1 MPAANIRVSD
11 LAKQVGMEPA
21 ELLPVLRDDFG
32 HRVRTASSSIPATE
46 ARKVI
51 NRLRLKKARASRA
64 DRDRKSEARA
74 NIRRLEEQKQLR
86 EAAKERERVEA
97 ERREREEAELRA
109 KEEAERAA
117 REEEERL
124 RREEAERVA
133 ARLAAERAALE
144 AERRRIES
152 AERAAERAAAARE
165 AEAAAAAAARESEA
179 RTPPAVER
187 AAAEPAAGGGVPA
200 GGREPA
206 APPPPKSRPAPA
218 RSAPSAAAPE
228 AAIAPPPSA
237 PRRHGVASIAAPS
250 VPGFRPGATGQTI
263 APAALRPVKRP
274 TPPRLR
280 PTPPPLR
287 SDRQLVKPRRPG
299 PGKKGR
305 RSRAEKRAELV
316 DLGDG
321 LENVLPPVLQR
332 ASREYSTDAR
342 VELGETITV
351 QKLGEAMNIP
361 GSEVQKALLQEHG
374 IGVPINHSLD
384 GAIARKLVLGFGGSV
399 IEAAATNGRQAA
411 PEDEAAVEPDPGLVE
426 RAPVVTVMGHVDHG
440 KTSLLDAIRE
450 SRVAA
455 GEAGGITQ
463 HMSAYRVEASGRP
476 IVFLD
481 TPGHEA
487 FTRMRAR
494 GAGVTDVVILVV
506 AADDGVKEQ
515 TLEALNHARAAE
527 VPILVAVNKMDLP
540 AADPD
545 QVMRQLAE
553 RGVNPEEWGGD
564 TLFCR
569 VSAKTGDGLPELLQ
583 SVLDVSE
590 LEEPMAN
597 PDGAAEGVV
606 LEARKDRGRGPVAQL
621 LVRNGTLA
629 VKDLVVAGAAWGK
642 VRALLDES
650 GKRMKAAP
658 PSTPV
663 EVLGLSEVPQVGD
676 RFFVEEDRAEARRVA
691 EEKQTAERMEVIEG
705 RRRLTLRNL
714 HAQMTGGLREL
725 PVVVKGDVGGSV
737 EAVCDAL
744 SRLGGDEVKVRV
756 VHAAAGGIT
765 ESDVDLAAT
774 TDAVVVAFGV
784 RPEPSAERL
793 AEREGVDIRSHTV
806 IYHLTEEIEKALAGL
821 LEPETEVVELG
832 RIEVRK
838 TFSVPRVGV
847 IAGSYVL
854 SGAVPRNARLRLVR
868 DSRVVHEGRIGSLRR
883 FKEDVAQVREG
894 FECGVGIAGYNDV
907 KIGDVIEAY
916 RISPVKPPAN

>member
-1 MPAANIRVSD
+1 MPASNIRVSD

-74 NIRRLEEQKQLR
+74 NIQRLDEQKRLR
-86 EAAKERERVEA
+86 EAAREKERIEA
-97 ERREREEAELRA
+97 EQREREEAERLA
-109 KEEAERAA
+109 KEEAERLA

-133 ARLAAERAALE
+133 ARLAAEE
-144 AERRRIES
+144 AERRRAES
-152 AERAAERAAAARE
+152 AARAAERAAAARE
-165 AEAAAAAAARESEA
+165 AEAAAAAAAHEA
-179 RTPPAVER
+179 AERVPDAVEP
-187 AAAEPAAGGGVPA
+187 AAAAPAAGGGAPP
-200 GGREPA
+200 GRPEPA
-206 APPPPKSRPAPA
+206 APPKSRPAPS
-218 RSAPSAAAPE
+218 RPMPSAAAP
-228 AAIAPPPSA
+228 AAPAAPPPPS
-237 PRRHGVASIAAPS
+237 PRRHGTASIAAPT
-250 VPGFRPGATGQTI
+250 VAGFRPGATGQTVSI
-263 APAALRPVKRP
+263 TRPAASRPVKRP

-280 PTPPPLR
+280 PSPPPLR
-287 SDRQLVKPRRPG
+287 SDRQLKLRKPGG
-299 PGKKGR
+299 PGKKSR
-305 RSRAEKRAELV
+305 RSRAEKRAELG

-342 VELGETITV
+342 VELGEAITV
-351 QKLGEAMNIP
+351 QQLGEKMGIP
-361 GSEVQKALLQEHG
+361 GTEVQKALVQEYG
-374 IGVPINHSLD
+374 IAATVNQSLD
-384 GAIARKLVLGFGGSV
+384 NATAEKLVLGFGGSV
-399 IEAAATNGRQAA
+399 AEAAATNGRQAA
-411 PEDEAAVEPDPGLVE
+411 PEDDAAVEADPGLVE

-463 HMSAYRVEASGRP
+463 HMSAYRVEAADRP

-515 TLEALNHARAAE
+515 TLEALNHARAAK

-540 AADPD
+540 GADPD

-553 RGVNPEEWGGD
+553 RGVTPEEWGGD

-569 VSAKTGDGLPELLQ
+569 VSAKTRDGLPELLQ

-621 LVRNGTLA
+621 LIRNGTLA
-629 VKDLVVAGAAWGK
+629 VKDLVVAGSAWGK
-642 VRALLDES
+642 VRALLDEG

-676 RFFVEEDRAEARRVA
+676 RFFVERDRAEARRIA
-691 EEKQTAERMEVIEG
+691 EEKQSAERLEVIEG
-705 RRRLTLRNL
+705 RRRLTLGNL
-714 HAQMTGGLREL
+714 HARMTGGLKEL

-854 SGAVPRNARLRLVR
+854 SGTIPRSARLRLVR